1 MKMKLRWSGDEY
13 VCKNVS
19 GVSGLV
25 KQQQPGG
32 IGCHTTVQVGGVLL
46 LTNVQGFQYPS
57 LPIVPFHI
65 SCLGGLPVHL
75 VLVGSSMG
83 CHPIVGVMFL
93 TTFLCSRRHFSR
105 VLLVYPMYTHS
116 QSLHGIRDRQHR
128 SSSCLLGAASLV
140 LGHFWGSFWTCRP
153 YSLPLELGMPFRSKS
168 PSMCR

>member
-1 MKMKLRWSGDEY
+1 MIRYEY
-13 VCKNVS
+13 VWKNVS

-32 IGCHTTVQVGGVLL
+32 IGCHTTVQVGDVLL
-46 LTNVQGFQYPS
+46 LKNVQGFQYPS
-57 LPIVPFHI
+57 LPIVPFHF
-65 SCLGGLPVHL
+65 SYLGSLPVTWCWL
-75 VLVGSSMG
+75 VQARAAIPL
-83 CHPIVGVMFL
+83 FL
-93 TTFLCSRRHFSR
+93 SCFLAAFLCSRRHFSR

-116 QSLHGIRDRQHR
+116 QSLHGILDRQHL

-153 YSLPLELGMPFRSKS
+153 YSLPLALGMPFRSKS